1 MQILCFRVIQPRITG
16 TRFAERSF
24 SRAIYPTGAKT
35 WSGSAVSRTL
45 GSGNRNVTKMFDLMC
60 YKADRLA
67 EVFIADI
74 QASKEKNIN
83 RRVG

>member
-1 MQILCFRVIQPRITG
+1 
-16 TRFAERSF
+16 
-24 SRAIYPTGAKT
+24 
-35 WSGSAVSRTL
+35 
-45 GSGNRNVTKMFDLMC
+45 MFDLMC